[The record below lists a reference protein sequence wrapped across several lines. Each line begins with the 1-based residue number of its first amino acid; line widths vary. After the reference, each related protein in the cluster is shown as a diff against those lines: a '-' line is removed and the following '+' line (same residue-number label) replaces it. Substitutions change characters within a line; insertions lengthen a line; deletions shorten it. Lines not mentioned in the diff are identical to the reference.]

1 MSDDHYKKLAVLG
14 HPIKQS
20 KSPIIH
26 KHWIEKYDVQ
36 GDYAAI
42 DIPPAALEHEFGELI
57 AAGYNGFNV
66 TAPHKQDIM
75 QYCDAR
81 DRDAYEIGAVNTLY
95 FKGNKLWG
103 SNTDSYGFIENLEN
117 SVKNFDWTKGPAV
130 ILGAGGAARAIA
142 YALKQKSVPIV
153 RICNRTIANASDIV
167 ADMGGYVMPWDQKE
181 EALLDANLLINTT
194 SLGMTGKAPLEINL
208 DNLPQTATVYDI
220 VYAPLITPLLE
231 QAQARGNQTVTG
243 IGMLL
248 YQAQKAFEIWYGIK
262 PDVDDD
268 LIEKVLK

>member
-1 MSDDHYKKLAVLG
+1 
-14 HPIKQS
+14 
-20 KSPIIH
+20 
-26 KHWIEKYDVQ
+26 
-36 GDYAAI
+36 
-42 DIPPAALEHEFGELI
+42 
-57 AAGYNGFNV
+57 
-66 TAPHKQDIM
+66 
-75 QYCDAR
+75 
-81 DRDAYEIGAVNTLY
+81 
-95 FKGNKLWG
+95 
-103 SNTDSYGFIENLEN
+103 
-117 SVKNFDWTKGPAV
+117 
-130 ILGAGGAARAIA
+130 
-142 YALKQKSVPIV
+142 
-153 RICNRTIANASDIV
+153 
-167 ADMGGYVMPWDQKE
+167 MPWDQKE